1 MTSDEKRDQ
10 RAYDLVKGR
19 LSGLILNTMVRIVG
33 GLDAPYVN
41 RPGIGGP
48 RGHPPRAM
56 AVACMIRDAE
66 RKTFHGAAS
75 YLRAHR
81 DVAEKI
87 GFGPGGTPGA
97 GTIND
102 AHARMPE
109 SYFYE
114 VHKRAVPGP
123 ERGRVH
129 AGDATGIAE
138 RRSDRRVDFRTDRAR
153 RRKGWIK
160 LHAVIDAGSRVTTD
174 YFVTRSRVSDIA
186 GMRTLPDRFGTCLDA
201 DGNMDFCPD
210 SAYLAREMCNR
221 LAGMGFAPYIKPKKN
236 TSHNTR
242 GSRSWRVMADP
253 YNDDLPEFK
262 RHCHRRS
269 ITEAVFGAIK
279 TMYGSYVTCRRE
291 DNRRR
296 EMAARIICYN
306 IELIARHDVR
316 GGRLTRQSL
325 EAVAA

>member
-1 MTSDEKRDQ
+1 MTSEEKRDQ
-10 RAYDLVKGR
+10 RAYDLVKGH

-33 GLDAPYVN
+33 ELDAPYVN

-48 RGHPPRAM
+48 RGYPPRAM

-66 RKTFHGAAS
+66 RKTFHVAAS
-75 YLRAHR
+75 YLRAHP
-81 DVAEKI
+81 DVAERI

-97 GTIND
+97 STIND
-102 AHARMPE
+102 AYARIPE

-114 VHKRAVPGP
+114 VHRRVASGL

-129 AGDATGIAE
+129 AGDATGVAE
-138 RRSDRRVDFRTDRAR
+138 RRSDRWVDFRTDRVR
-153 RRKGWIK
+153 HRKGWIK
-160 LHAVIDAGSRVTTD
+160 LHAVVDVGSRVITD

-186 GMRTLPDRFGTCLDA
+186 GMRTLLDRFGPCLDA
-201 DGNMDFCPD
+201 DGSADFCLD
-210 SAYLAREMCNR
+210 SAYLAREMCSR

-236 TSHNTR
+236 TSHNAR
-242 GSRSWRVMADP
+242 GSRPWRVMVDL

-262 RHCHRRS
+262 RHYHQRS
-269 ITEAVFGAIK
+269 VIEAVFGAIK
-279 TMYGSYVTCRRE
+279 TMYGSYVTCRRK
-291 DNRRR
+291 DNQRR

-316 GGRLTRQSL
+316 SGRLTRQSL